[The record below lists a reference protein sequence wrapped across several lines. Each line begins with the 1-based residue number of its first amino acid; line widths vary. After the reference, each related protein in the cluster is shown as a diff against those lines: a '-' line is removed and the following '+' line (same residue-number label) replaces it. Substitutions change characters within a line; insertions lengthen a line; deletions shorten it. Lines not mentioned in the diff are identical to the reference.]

1 MATGFATL
9 RAAKIPDAAW
19 NMDSRAGGA
28 TEAFNAGVLLKK
40 IQGAMLHEEESMT
53 LRYIRRNASSPAD
66 AADGRNAK
74 RAG

>member
-28 TEAFNAGVLLKK
+28 TEAFNA
-40 IQGAMLHEEESMT
+40 AMLHEEESMT

-74 RAG
+74 RAADNDGGKG